1 MNAINAQ
8 AILFDRTGGP
18 EVMQLREVEVPPPGA
33 GEVQI
38 EHRAIGLNFIE
49 VYFRSGL
56 YPSPL
61 PSGLGNEASGV
72 VTAVGAGVTQ
82 VKEGDRVAYGTGP
95 VGAVGAYSTRR
106 NVPVHHVLRLPDNI
120 AFDTAA
126 AMMLKGLTVQ
136 YLLRRTY
143 RVKAGE
149 TIVFHAAAG
158 GVGLISCQWAKALGV
173 RTIGTVSTPDKA
185 QLAKAHGCDEV
196 LISGT
201 DNLPQSVR
209 ALTGGKGVPVVYDSV
224 GKSTFIDSLDC
235 LQPRGLMVSFGNASG
250 PVDPFP
256 LTELTKRGGLFLT
269 RPSIVNYMSDRGEL
283 EESAAE
289 LFEMVGS
296 GKVNIQINQRFAL
309 ADAAKAH
316 EALTGRKTTGSSVLI
331 P

>member
-1 MNAINAQ
+1 MNAQ

-18 EVMQLREVEVPPPGA
+18 EVMELRTVEVSPPAA

-49 VYFRSGL
+49 VYYRSGL
-56 YPSPL
+56 YPSTMPA
-61 PSGLGNEASGV
+61 GLGNEASGV

-95 VGAVGAYSTRR
+95 IGAYSTKR
-106 NVPVHHVLRLPDNI
+106 NVPIQHVLKLPDNI

-143 RVKAGE
+143 QVKAGE

-158 GVGLISCQWAKALGV
+158 GVGLIACQWAKALGV
-173 RTIGTVSTPDKA
+173 RTIGTVSTADKA
-185 QLAKAHGCDEV
+185 ELAKAHGCSEV
-196 LISGT
+196 LISGK

-224 GKSTFIDSLDC
+224 GKSSFIDSLDC

-269 RPSIVNYMSDRGEL
+269 RPSIVNYMTDRGEL
-283 EESAAE
+283 EASAAE
-289 LFEMVGS
+289 LFDIVGS

-309 ADAAKAH
+309 ADAGKAH

>member
-1 MNAINAQ
+1 MNAQ

-18 EVMQLREVEVPPPGA
+18 EVMELREVQIPSPEA

-56 YPSPL
+56 YPSAMPA
-61 PSGLGNEASGV
+61 GLGNEAAGV

-95 VGAVGAYSTRR
+95 VGAVGAYSTKR
-106 NVPVHHVLRLPDNI
+106 NVPANNVLKLPDNI

-143 RVKAGE
+143 QVKAGE

-158 GVGLISCQWAKALGV
+158 GVGLIACQWARALGV

-185 QLAKAHGCDEV
+185 DLAKAHGCDEV
-196 LISGT
+196 LISGK

-269 RPSIVNYMSDRGEL
+269 RPSIANYTTDRAEL
-283 EESAAE
+283 EASAAE
-289 LFEMVGS
+289 LFDMVGS
-296 GKVNIQINQRFAL
+296 GKISIQINQRFAL
-309 ADAAKAH
+309 ADAGKAH

>member
-1 MNAINAQ
+1 MNAQ
-8 AILFDRTGGP
+8 AIVFDRSGGP
-18 EVMQLREVEVPPPGA
+18 EVMELREVALQAPGA

-49 VYFRSGL
+49 VYYRSGL
-56 YPSPL
+56 YPSPM

-72 VTAVGAGVTQ
+72 ITAVGAGVTQ
-82 VKEGDRVAYGTGP
+82 FKEGDRVAYGTGP
-95 VGAVGAYSTRR
+95 VGAIGAYSNRR
-106 NVPVHHVLRLPDNI
+106 NVPAQHVLKLPDNI

-143 RVKAGE
+143 RVQAGE

-158 GVGLISCQWAKALGV
+158 GVGLIACQWAKALGV

-185 QLAKAHGCDEV
+185 ELAKAHGCSEV
-196 LISGT
+196 LISGK

-235 LQPRGLMVSFGNASG
+235 LQARGLMVSFGNASG

-269 RPSIVNYMSDRGEL
+269 RPSIVNYMSDRSEM

-289 LFEMVGS
+289 LFDMVGS
-296 GKVNIQINQRFAL
+296 GKVTIQINQRFAL
-309 ADAAKAH
+309 ADAGKAH
-316 EALTGRKTTGSSVLI
+316 EALTGRKTTGSSVLV

>member
-1 MNAINAQ
+1 MNTNAIV
-8 AILFDRTGGP
+8 FERTGGP
-18 EVMQLREVEVPPPGA
+18 EVMELRELPLPAPGA

-49 VYFRSGL
+49 VYYRSGL
-56 YPSPL
+56 YPSPM
-61 PSGLGNEASGV
+61 PAGLGNEASGV

-82 VKEGDRVAYGTGP
+82 FKEGDRVAYGTGP
-95 VGAVGAYSTRR
+95 VGAIGAYSTMR
-106 NVPVHHVLRLPDNI
+106 NVPTHHVLKLPNNI

-143 RVKAGE
+143 RVQAGE

-158 GVGLISCQWAKALGV
+158 GVGLIACQWAKALGV

-185 QLAKAHGCDEV
+185 ELAKAHGCSEV
-196 LISGT
+196 LISGK

-224 GKSTFIDSLDC
+224 GKSTFLESLDC
-235 LQPRGLMVSFGNASG
+235 LQARGLMVSFGNASG

-269 RPSIVNYMSDRGEL
+269 RPSIVNYMSERSEL

-289 LFEMVGS
+289 LFDIVGS
-296 GKVNIQINQRFAL
+296 GKVTIQINQRFAL
-309 ADAAKAH
+309 ADAGKAH
-316 EALTGRKTTGSSVLI
+316 EALTGRKTTGSSVLV

>member
-1 MNAINAQ
+1 MNAQ

-18 EVMQLREVEVPPPGA
+18 EVMELREVQIPPPEA

-56 YPSPL
+56 YPSAMPA
-61 PSGLGNEASGV
+61 GLGNEAAGV

-95 VGAVGAYSTRR
+95 VGAVGAYSTKR
-106 NVPVHHVLRLPDNI
+106 NVPANNVLKLPDNI

-143 RVKAGE
+143 QVKAGE

-158 GVGLISCQWAKALGV
+158 GVGLIACQWARALGV

-185 QLAKAHGCDEV
+185 DLAKAHGCDEV
-196 LISGT
+196 LISGK

-269 RPSIVNYMSDRGEL
+269 RPSIANYTTDRAEL
-283 EESAAE
+283 EASAAE
-289 LFEMVGS
+289 LFDMVGS
-296 GKVNIQINQRFAL
+296 GKISIQINQRFAL
-309 ADAAKAH
+309 ADAGKAH

>member
-1 MNAINAQ
+1 MKTNAIV
-8 AILFDRTGGP
+8 FERTGGP
-18 EVMQLREVEVPPPGA
+18 EVMELRELPLPAPGA

-38 EHRAIGLNFIE
+38 EHRAVGLNFIE
-49 VYFRSGL
+49 VYYRSGL
-56 YPSPL
+56 YPSPM
-61 PSGLGNEASGV
+61 PAGLGNEASGV

-82 VKEGDRVAYGTGP
+82 FKEGDRVAYGTGP
-95 VGAVGAYSTRR
+95 VGAIGAYSTRR
-106 NVPVHHVLRLPDNI
+106 NVPIQHVLKLPDNI

-143 RVKAGE
+143 RVQAGE

-158 GVGLISCQWAKALGV
+158 GVGLIACQWAKALGV
-173 RTIGTVSTPDKA
+173 RTIGTVSTSDKA
-185 QLAKAHGCDEV
+185 ELAKAHGCSEV
-196 LISGT
+196 LISGK
-201 DNLPQSVR
+201 DNLPQNVR

-224 GKSTFIDSLDC
+224 GKSTFLDSLDC
-235 LQPRGLMVSFGNASG
+235 LQARGLMVSFGNASG

-269 RPSIVNYMSDRGEL
+269 RPSIVNYMSERSEL

-289 LFEMVGS
+289 LFDMVGS
-296 GKVNIQINQRFAL
+296 GKVTIQINQRFAL
-309 ADAAKAH
+309 ADAGKAH
-316 EALTGRKTTGSSVLI
+316 EALTGRKTTGSSVLV

>member
-1 MNAINAQ
+1 MKTDAIV
-8 AILFDRTGGP
+8 FDRSGGP
-18 EVMQLREVEVPPPGA
+18 EVMVLRELPLAAPGT

-49 VYFRSGL
+49 VYYRSGL
-56 YPSPL
+56 YPSPM
-61 PSGLGNEASGV
+61 PAGLGNEASGI

-82 VKEGDRVAYGTGP
+82 FKEGDRVAYGTGP
-95 VGAVGAYSTRR
+95 VGAIGAYSTRR
-106 NVPVHHVLRLPDNI
+106 NVPIQHVLKLPDNI

-143 RVKAGE
+143 RVQAGE

-158 GVGLISCQWAKALGV
+158 GVGLIACQWAKALGV
-173 RTIGTVSTPDKA
+173 RTIGTVSTSDKA
-185 QLAKAHGCDEV
+185 ELAKAHGCHEV
-196 LISGT
+196 LISGK
-201 DNLPQSVR
+201 DNLAQSVR

-224 GKSTFIDSLDC
+224 GKSTFLDSLDC

-250 PVDPFP
+250 PVEPFP

-269 RPSIVNYMSDRGEL
+269 RPSIVNYMSERSEL

-289 LFEMVGS
+289 LFDMVGS

-309 ADAAKAH
+309 ADAGLAH
-316 EALTGRKTTGSSVLI
+316 EALTGRKTTGSSVLV

>member
-1 MNAINAQ
+1 MNAR

-18 EVMQLREVEVPPPGA
+18 EVMELREVQVPPPA
-33 GEVQI
+33 EGEVQI
-38 EHRAIGLNFIE
+38 EHRAIGLNFVE
-49 VYFRSGL
+49 VYFRMGL
-56 YPSPL
+56 YPGAMPA
-61 PSGLGNEASGV
+61 GLGNEAAGV

-95 VGAVGAYSTRR
+95 VGSIGAYSTKR
-106 NVPVHHVLRLPDNI
+106 NVPANNVLKLPDNI

-143 RVKAGE
+143 QVKAGE

-158 GVGLISCQWAKALGV
+158 GVGLIACQWAKALGV
-173 RTIGTVSTPDKA
+173 RTIGTVSTADKA
-185 QLAKAHGCDEV
+185 ELAKAHGCDEV
-196 LISGT
+196 LISGK
-201 DNLPQSVR
+201 DNLPQNVR

-269 RPSIVNYMSDRGEL
+269 RPSIVNYMTDRAEL
-283 EESAAE
+283 EASAAE
-289 LFEMVGS
+289 LFDMVGS
-296 GKVNIQINQRFAL
+296 GKVSIQINQRFAL
-309 ADAAKAH
+309 ADAGKAH